1 MDEAQNRLD
10 AELNIVK
17 MIQSLRNMKVLL
29 KSSLLNDDVKFQIA
43 HSNKNFIDLDASS
56 SDASSSDSESELS
69 EIEDKCD

>member
-1 MDEAQNRLD
+1 MEEAQNRLD

-56 SDASSSDSESELS
+56 SDSDSELS
-69 EIEDKCD
+69 ETEDQIV